1 MDGGR
6 AWGVSKEGVCSGFRI
21 LSDRI
26 NMCEQMARG
35 TEGIRGGGGNRRERG
50 GKIELI
56 CLRGNRELFFSKAC
70 LGNWV

>member
-35 TEGIRGGGGNRRERG
+35 TEGIRGGQVTE
-50 GKIELI
+50 GKGE
-56 CLRGNRELFFSKAC
+56 GK
-70 LGNWV
+70 